1 MNKPKLWARN
11 FSLLICATAL
21 GAVGG
26 IAGNYAL
33 SFLVYDETGSTFAA
47 GLLIALRIIPQ
58 FLLPIL
64 IAPWM
69 DRLPRKP
76 FLVFGDLLGG
86 ILYALA
92 GIYLHTYEFSY
103 TGYLLFSLL
112 LSCIGSFDALA
123 YNSIFPEVIPDG
135 CEEKGYTISSML
147 YPVLNVIMMPVAA
160 LLMDLI
166 GVANILLLQGA
177 LSLLAAFSENRIQI
191 EETTRLNNEKINLKL
206 WWKDICG
213 GIRYLKEEKGLL
225 NLYAYMA
232 ATNGA
237 ATGYSSILI
246 AFFRSMPGFSAVMY
260 SFFSVAEFAG
270 RFLGGIL
277 HYNMKIPAKKCFSF
291 AFIVYQIYEAMD
303 MLLLWLPYPL
313 MLPNRAVCG
322 FLGINSAV
330 LRQTATQQYIPEEY
344 RARVNAFQDMLIC
357 AVGGILALIVGGL
370 GEILNYRTAMTVT
383 AAVTMLIC
391 WLTVYRNRSSVSKV
405 FEAE

>member
-1 MNKPKLWARN
+1 MNKTKLWTRN

-26 IAGNYAL
+26 ITGSYAL

-58 FLLPIL
+58 FFLPII

-86 ILYALA
+86 ILYASA
-92 GIYLHTYEFSY
+92 GIYLRSFEFSY
-103 TGYLLFSLL
+103 TGYLLFSLIL
-112 LSCIGSFDALA
+112 ACIGSFDTLA
-123 YNSIFPEVIPDG
+123 YNSIFPKIIPEG
-135 CEEKGYTISSML
+135 CEEKGYTISGML
-147 YPVLNVIMMPVAA
+147 YPVMNVIMMPVAA
-160 LLMDLI
+160 FLMDWI
-166 GVANILLLQGA
+166 GVANILLLQGI
-177 LSLLAAFSENRIQI
+177 LSLLAALSENQI
-191 EETTRLNNEKINLKL
+191 ILKETSRLNETKQGIAL
-206 WWKDICG
+206 WWHDLCD

-246 AFFRSMPGFSAVMY
+246 AFFRSTPGFNATMY
-260 SFFSVAEFAG
+260 AFFSIAEFAG
-270 RFLGGIL
+270 RSLGGAL
-277 HYNMKIPAKKCFSF
+277 HYNIKIPSKKRFSF
-291 AFIVYQIYEAMD
+291 TFLVYQIYESMD
-303 MLLLWLPYPL
+303 MILLWLPYPL
-313 MLPNRAVCG
+313 MLVNRAVCG

-330 LRQTATQQYIPEEY
+330 LRQTATQKYIPEEY
-344 RARVNAFQDMLIC
+344 RARVNAFGDVLIC
-357 AVGGILALIVGGL
+357 AASGGLALIVGAV
-370 GEILNYRTAMTVT
+370 GEIFSYRITMTLT
-383 AAVTMLIC
+383 AAATIIIC
-391 WLTVYRNRSSVSKV
+391 WATVYRNRCSVTRV